1 MKVRNKYTLLII
13 VLIVIIGFV
22 LMKTVYNNYV
32 NNAKQQVSDIDLK
45 NFDLKNQWA
54 YYTWNSFD
62 DSPKLP
68 KKFKSFTGTQV
79 LDSVNLKN
87 GNSINLNFESDVKK
101 GKFNIVVI
109 DDKYNILKVIKANS
123 NGKEKISVTQ
133 DGKYKVEMLGK
144 NARGKAFAYWS
155 K

>member
-1 MKVRNKYTLLII
+1 MKIRNKHTLLVI
-13 VLIVIIGFV
+13 VLIVIIGFA

-32 NNAKQQVSDIDLK
+32 NNAKQQVSNIDLK
-45 NFDLKNQWA
+45 SFDLKNQGA

-68 KKFKSFTGTQV
+68 KKFKSFTGTQI

-87 GNSINLNFESDVKK
+87 GDSINLNFESDIKK
-101 GKFNIVVI
+101 GNFNIVVI

-123 NGKEKISVTQ
+123 NGKEKINAKQ

-144 NARGKAFAYWS
+144 NAGGKASAYWS